1 MYKSKYK
8 ILILGSSG
16 FIGSQIKF
24 FFENSKNF
32 EIKTITNKKNISDN
46 NIIYVKNFLNNLE
59 KHRYIF
65 NDIDVVINSIGLAH
79 ETKDK
84 KIFKKYKE
92 INSVAPIKL
101 YKIANKCGVKTF
113 IHLSSIMVYG
123 NKNYKKPINEH
134 DECAPEGVYAN
145 SKLRADKDLINLSNT
160 LKIKLFIIRLP
171 LVLGKDPKGNLSTLI
186 YYCNSNLPL
195 PFKNIKNLKS
205 YITIKTLFDFIKH
218 LITDNKINEKIILI
232 SEKDNI
238 SIEKLVLIYRK
249 IFNKK
254 NNLFYIH
261 PIIVKILFSFL
272 MKKNLYSK
280 IYNSLYYDTSK
291 FKENYNWEPKKNL
304 EQNLYETLFIS
315 LNEK

>member
-1 MYKSKYK
+1 
-8 ILILGSSG
+8 
-16 FIGSQIKF
+16 
-24 FFENSKNF
+24 
-32 EIKTITNKKNISDN
+32 
-46 NIIYVKNFLNNLE
+46 
-59 KHRYIF
+59 
-65 NDIDVVINSIGLAH
+65 
-79 ETKDK
+79 
-84 KIFKKYKE
+84 
-92 INSVAPIKL
+92 
-101 YKIANKCGVKTF
+101 
-113 IHLSSIMVYG
+113 MVYG

-134 DECAPEGVYAN
+134 DEYAPEGVYAN

-218 LITDNKINEKIILI
+218 LINDNKINEKIILI

-238 SIEKLVLIYRK
+238 SIEKLILIYRK

-254 NNLFYIH
+254 N
-261 PIIVKILFSFL
+261 
-272 MKKNLYSK
+272 LYNK

-291 FKENYNWEPKKNL
+291 FKEKYNWEPKNNL
-304 EQNLYETLFIS
+304 EVNLYETLLQS
-315 LNEK
+315 SNER